1 MSVVEPS
8 GAGVKV
14 ADPPAELLNDEMV
27 QTILELSASIYDDT
41 AEIIKNSTGSSA
53 ALLQEQGLR
62 SVEYTKKIRKRALKL
77 NKLFVRLV
85 KSLRY
90 REDRLVLEAHLL
102 RAAARRDKV
111 DRDANRAR
119 VYDQL
124 RRSTVIG
131 GTEPAINSTNP
142 LYAASASSVAVDKA
156 IASVTRVQFAISD
169 LSPLSLQLLHGAP
182 LLLREGGEKNAA

>member
-41 AEIIKNSTGSSA
+41 AEIIKNSTGS
-53 ALLQEQGLR
+53 LQEQGLR